1 MRDYLAVAVEAA
13 KLGGDILRESYGRVK
28 TIEFKGEID
37 LVTDVDRRSE
47 KEIVDLLVSRFPQ
60 HSILAEEGT
69 ARERSSEFKW
79 LIDPLDGTT
88 NYAHGYPVFCTSIAL
103 ERDQKIVVAAV
114 YQPMVD
120 ELFVAEQG
128 GGAFRNGR
136 RIAVSQVAELKQALL
151 ATGFP
156 PHVVES
162 PEAALKFFVAFLRRA
177 QSIRRDGSAAL
188 NLCHVAAG
196 LFDGF
201 WEAHL
206 KPWDT
211 AAGTLVVQEAGG
223 SVSRFSGDDYS
234 IYQPQTLATNGLIHQ
249 EIRRVMEQSL
259 SG

>member
-13 KLGGDILRESYGRVK
+13 RLGGKILREHYQRVK
-28 TIEFKGEID
+28 TIEFKGETD

-47 KEIVDLLVSRFPQ
+47 KEIVNLLTSRFPN

-69 ARERSSEFKW
+69 NSEKNSEFKW
-79 LIDPLDGTT
+79 VIDPLDGTT

-103 ERDQKIVVAAV
+103 EQNKDILVGAV
-114 YQPMVD
+114 YQPMTN
-120 ELFVAEQG
+120 ELFVAERG
-128 GGAFRNGR
+128 SGAFRNGEK
-136 RIAVSQVAELKQALL
+136 IKVSRVQELNRALL

-156 PHVVES
+156 PQVRQS
-162 PEAALKFFVAFLRRA
+162 PEQALQHFSAFVRRS

-188 NLCHVAAG
+188 NLCCVASG

-211 AAGTLVVQEAGG
+211 AAGLLMIREAGG
-223 SVSRFSGDDYS
+223 MVSRFSNMDYS
-234 IYQPQTLATNGLIHQ
+234 IYQPQTLATNGLIHDEMQ
-249 EIRRVMEQSL
+249 QVLGQSPPV
-259 SG
+259 

>member
-156 PHVVES
+156 PQVVES

-249 EIRRVMEQSL
+249 EMRRVMEQGL